1 LHETVGSEH
10 LIGGTNHTFSF
21 TILCG
26 SVRARHAK
34 ENAMG
39 RKERA
44 GVEVVELATIIA
56 LQPLDRDAKLGADMG
71 EKI

>member
-1 LHETVGSEH
+1 
-10 LIGGTNHTFSF
+10 
-21 TILCG
+21 
-26 SVRARHAK
+26 
-34 ENAMG
+34 MG

>member
-1 LHETVGSEH
+1 MKQEGANDV
-10 LIGGTNHTFSF
+10 IGGTNDTFSF

-44 GVEVVELATIIA
+44 SVEIVELATIIA
-56 LQPLDRDAKLGADMG
+56 LQPLDRDAKLGADIG